1 MPFTQ
6 SELQAFSVSLHVLQK
21 QLQHSSLTPAQRAE
35 EQSPLNASSGF
46 VLDGA
51 PPSGDVVR
59 PASALPG
66 EVEFEHALTNAA
78 TTNAL
83 RIPQLFE

>member
-1 MPFTQ
+1 M
-6 SELQAFSVSLHVLQK
+6 
-21 QLQHSSLTPAQRAE
+21 
-35 EQSPLNASSGF
+35 NASSGF